1 MCASN
6 ACLTDT
12 LTLLFMDRHIT
23 WRNSILDII
32 LNKTCVLKKEKTVVP
47 MCYILSEL
55 SALLTHLLA
64 VMHGPYL
71 HLLKPFFF
79 LSTAHWILFVCI
91 SELRCSCIV
100 KTLLCSSLILH
111 GPYTEYLNPNVTP
124 MAKDTH
130 IQLFTPPKLPDI
142 SFVEA
147 SETFFQKCLDH

>member
-12 LTLLFMDRHIT
+12 LTLLFMDRYIT

-79 LSTAHWILFVCI
+79 FIHSSLDTVRLY
-91 SELRCSCIV
+91 LRTP
-100 KTLLCSSLILH
+100 TLLHCKNSPLLISDSPWALYRVFKSKCYSN
-111 GPYTEYLNPNVTP
+111 GERYTYSVIHTSK
-124 MAKDTH
+124 A
-130 IQLFTPPKLPDI
+130 
-142 SFVEA
+142 A
-147 SETFFQKCLDH
+147 RYFFCRSI